1 MSAGDVERLAKA
13 LAGEHAAVFAYGL
26 IGARTTGALRARM
39 TQAFDAHRARR
50 DQLRSFIT
58 ARGGR
63 PAEAAPSY
71 AVPVVPTTAAEA
83 VRVAVHVEK
92 GIAAAYLE
100 LVACDDA
107 ALRKYAALALQESV
121 TRSYSFQP
129 SLDAA
134 FPGMPPPAPPS
145 PSPTAT
151 GD

>member
-1 MSAGDVERLAKA
+1 MSAGDVERLARA

-26 IGARTTGALRARM
+26 IGARTTGALRTRMAR
-39 TQAFDAHRARR
+39 AFDAHRAHR
-50 DQLRSFIT
+50 DRLRSFIT

-63 PAEAAPSY
+63 PAEAEPSY

-83 VRVAVHVEK
+83 VRVAVHVEE
-92 GIAAAYLE
+92 GVAATYLE

-107 ALRKYAALALQESV
+107 ALRRYAALALQESV

-134 FPGMPPPAPPS
+134 FPGMPAPAPPS
-145 PSPTAT
+145 PSSTVMN
-151 GD
+151 D